1 MVDPAPAPRQADE
14 RETTGPGPLDPTRSF
29 RATLRG
35 LGTVVAP
42 TSAVTA
48 LLYYFGWSRT
58 TIQAHELGID
68 DSLLGYSTQDYLL
81 RSMSSMLAPLVIG
94 LLATLVGLLLHAA
107 VMAWARRAGGS
118 EGGAAIE
125 GEARRPLRRVVLGI
139 ATVGLAS
146 LAVGGAGTLVRDSSD
161 FVYVASPVSVTVG
174 IVLVLYAANLY
185 RKFLMRGDAAS
196 AANELQGV
204 RLLASGSV
212 VMLLMVSLFW
222 NVSHYAAVKGRN
234 LAATVERLLPGQ
246 PSVVVYSAKR
256 LYLQP
261 PIVETRLDPENAAYN
276 FAYTG
281 LKLLFRSDHKYFLR
295 PSDPSSEANVVL
307 PDGLDIRLEFYRG

>member
-1 MVDPAPAPRQADE
+1 
-14 RETTGPGPLDPTRSF
+14 
-29 RATLRG
+29 
-35 LGTVVAP
+35 
-42 TSAVTA
+42 
-48 LLYYFGWSRT
+48 
-58 TIQAHELGID
+58 
-68 DSLLGYSTQDYLL
+68 LLGYSTQDYLL
-81 RSMSSMLAPLVIG
+81 RSMSSMLAPSG
-94 LLATLVGLLLHAA
+94 DRPSRHAGRPPA
-107 VMAWARRAGGS
+107 ARRGDGVGTTGGWLE
-118 EGGAAIE
+118 EGGAVE

-185 RKFLMRGDAAS
+185 RKFPMRGDAAS

-212 VMLLMVSLFW
+212 VMLLMVSLFR

-261 PIVETRLDPENAAYN
+261 PVVETRLDPENAAYN
-276 FAYTG
+276 FAHNG
-281 LKLLFRSDHKYFLR
+281 PEAAVPVR
-295 PSDPSSEANVVL
+295 PQVL
-307 PDGLDIRLEFYRG
+307 PPAQRSQLRSERRPTRWPGHPPGVLPGLSAESASWPRSGCRSGHLVHLGRGGVSGRLRRTGTRRDRP